1 LPEVEVM
8 DATEA
13 AKRIISV
20 AALQLPNSDSSDLI
34 STQWAATVARAYLD
48 LRERI
53 DKAAKR
59 IEAMDQGA
67 KAKGLAE
74 YAIGYEDA
82 LVILRQEGVLR

>member
-1 LPEVEVM
+1 M

-13 AKRIISV
+13 AKRLLGV
-20 AALQLPNSDSSDLI
+20 EWWLDGPND
-34 STQWAATVARAYLD
+34 AEAVARAYLD

-59 IEAMDQGA
+59 IEAMGQGA